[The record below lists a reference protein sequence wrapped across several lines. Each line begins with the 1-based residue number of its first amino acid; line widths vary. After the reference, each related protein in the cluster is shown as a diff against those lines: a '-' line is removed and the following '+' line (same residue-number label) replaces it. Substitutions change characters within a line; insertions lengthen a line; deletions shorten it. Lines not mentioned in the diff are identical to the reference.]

1 LGLYDEWNKLSE
13 SKQNQEE
20 YDEFWKAY
28 FLKEKDAYNKILTDG
43 RFEISGQVS
52 ELAKELGFSAQEI
65 SGFIDGINTSLKNPI
80 DVEKL
85 EADSEIS
92 MKIDVEKLYFNM
104 HKAEADWLYD
114 LEIWNEVLSQEKRE
128 EIKKDFNSSKTF
140 KREEKKV
147 GRNDPCPCG
156 SGKKYKKCCGKNK

>member
-1 LGLYDEWNKLSE
+1 MGLFDDWNRMSE
-13 SKQNQEE
+13 DKQNQEE

-28 FLKEKDAYNKILTDG
+28 FLKEKDAYDKILTG
-43 RFEISGQVS
+43 GKFVISGKTSDV
-52 ELAKELGFSAQEI
+52 AKELGLSSEELT
-65 SGFIDGINTSLKNPI
+65 GFIDGINTSLKKPI
-80 DVEKL
+80 EVEKL

-92 MKIDVEKLYFNM
+92 MDIEVEKLYLNM

-114 LEIWNEVLSQEKRE
+114 LEIWNNLLSAEKRE

-140 KREEKKV
+140 KREEEKV